1 MTTAQESTL
10 NLENN
15 TPSKGGPKTAEGKE
29 RSRRNALTHGLTA
42 KLLSLDNDDFLKI
55 QVLTNDFMEACQPET
70 TQEVILVGELAHGA
84 VQLERCAKNETQ
96 ILSKQCHNV
105 EHELERVK
113 QNSLVE
119 LKRYY
124 LVDSVKAVIA
134 LKHSGEGVNWL
145 LELWGELKMAF
156 DTHKCFSNLNLVKE
170 FVKLCGYD
178 AENLRNESIAAF
190 EITSQAIACFGNPT
204 PPKMADYLDKQ
215 TSGRWNGIFKDGAEF
230 PRGESIEVIG
240 ERIAEEIA
248 ALKKRA
254 AMFEVIDAAEREGAK
269 DRAMVPYDTP
279 ENRLFLRYMKSAG
292 TGFDRT
298 LRTLTKLQADRKKAE
313 ENEARLARE
322 ADPRNE
328 PKITLRANSNH
339 VHPGSYIRMN
349 GLEYVVED
357 VGDGH
362 IMMAPVDANRVPM
375 HPDYK
380 VTDETPV

>member
-10 NLENN
+10 NLENPI
-15 TPSKGGPKTAEGKE
+15 PSKGGPKTAEGKE

-42 KLLSLDNDDFLKI
+42 KVLSLDNDDFLKI
-55 QVLTNDFMEACQPET
+55 QVLTNDFYEACQPET

-113 QNSLVE
+113 QDSLVE

-145 LELWGELKMAF
+145 LELWGGLQMAF
-156 DTHKCFSNLNLVKE
+156 DTHKCFNNLYLVME
-170 FVKLCGYD
+170 FVKLCGFD
-178 AENLRNESIAAF
+178 AENLKNESVAALEIAH
-190 EITSQAIACFGNPT
+190 QAIACISPL
-204 PPKMADYLDKQ
+204 PPIMADYLKKQ
-215 TSGRWNGIFKDGAEF
+215 SGGRWKGIFSDCAEF
-230 PRGESIEVIG
+230 PRGESVEVIR

-269 DRAMVPYDTP
+269 DRALVPYDTP

-313 ENEARLARE
+313 ENEARLAWE

-380 VTDETPV
+380 VTAEPPV